1 MKRREFLKQTGIA
14 SAGVVGMPYILPEGR
29 LFAPSGSRKVNHVVF
44 CLFSGG
50 VRNMESVHKND
61 GNLMPNLLNGNESIS
76 GDISA
81 AMSNLPVAPLSNP
94 LQNSGTLFKE
104 FRYDN
109 GPTGHFNGHLTAI
122 TGQYTDSSLSLRQ
135 RPSFPT
141 VFEMYRKHINPSTS
155 ALDCW
160 WVSHDNNLYPILNY
174 SDYDGYGPMYA
185 ANQISPTRLF
195 RYDNTEFLASQ
206 ANFPVSN
213 GDLQLKMRT
222 FMDNNFGSAFNP
234 SASALNDSDEA
245 EQLKS
250 WMRRMVQEHQN
261 GLHNNPW
268 SMPNYMTNDSRNI
281 FYAEKII
288 EEFQP
293 ELLVVNMFDVD
304 VCHSQFTRYCDT
316 LRRADWAVGH
326 LWNTIQSTPG
336 MANDTL
342 LIVAPEIGRNLNPNT
357 IIDPY
362 GRAALDHTNGD
373 PMAKEIFC
381 LMAGPSSVVN
391 QGLEISQVEGRSID
405 IVPTIADALGFYP
418 EVSGI
423 LPGQPLSSA
432 WI

>member
-1 MKRREFLKQTGIA
+1 MKRRDFLKQTGLA
-14 SAGVVGMPYILPEGR
+14 AAGAYTMPYILPQGR
-29 LFAPSGSRKVNHVVF
+29 LFAPTGSRKVNHVVF

-50 VRNMESVHKND
+50 VRNLESVHKNE

-76 GDISA
+76 SDISG
-81 AMSNLPVAPLSNP
+81 AMPTLPAAPLSSS
-94 LQNSGTLFKE
+94 LQNNGTLFKE

-135 RPSFPT
+135 RPEFPT
-141 VFEMYRKHINPSTS
+141 IFEMYRKHINPSSS

-174 SDYDGYGPMYA
+174 SDYEGYGPMYA

-195 RYDNTEFLASQ
+195 RSDNTSFLSAQS
-206 ANFPVSN
+206 NFPLANQEV
-213 GDLQLKMRT
+213 QTKMRT
-222 FMDNNFGSAFNP
+222 YMDNNFSGSFSP
-234 SASALNDSDEA
+234 SSSALNNETEA
-245 EQLKS
+245 DQLQA
-250 WMRRMVQEHQN
+250 WMAKMVQEHQS
-261 GLHNNPW
+261 GLHGNPW
-268 SMPNYMTNDSRNI
+268 NFPSYMGNDARNI

-288 EEFQP
+288 EEFSP

-304 VCHSQFTRYCDT
+304 ICHTEFTRYCEI

-342 LIVAPEIGRNLNPNT
+342 LIVAPEIGRNLTPNS

-373 PMAKEIFC
+373 PMSKEIFC
-381 LMAGPSSVVN
+381 LMAGPPGVVHQGRVLN
-391 QGLEISQVEGRSID
+391 QEEGRSID

-418 EVSGI
+418 EVSGL
-423 LPGQPLSSA
+423 LPGQPLNSA